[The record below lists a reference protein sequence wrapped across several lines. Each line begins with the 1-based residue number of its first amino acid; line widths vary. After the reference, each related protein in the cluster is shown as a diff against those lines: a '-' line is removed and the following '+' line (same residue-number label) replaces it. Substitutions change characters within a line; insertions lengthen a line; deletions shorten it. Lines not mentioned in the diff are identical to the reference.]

1 MGTVKFQ
8 KYGKHIIVGATILN
22 LSSLKGRHTK
32 LLLDT
37 GASNT
42 VIDTDFIVSLGYQLN
57 ESENGEVMHT
67 GSGTLD
73 YKTAQLG
80 SISVIG
86 EFIPTMN
93 IIVASIPD
101 VLLDNG
107 IMGLLGMDFLSQF
120 DIRIFNS
127 SGIIEIE

>member
-1 MGTVKFQ
+1 MGSVKFQ
-8 KYGKHIIVGATILN
+8 KYHKHIIVGATVLDV
-22 LSSLKGRHTK
+22 SKLKFRHTK

-42 VIDTDFIVSLGYQLN
+42 IIDSDFILRLGYELN
-57 ESENGEVMHT
+57 ESENGEVIYT
-67 GSGTLD
+67 GSGALD
-73 YKTAQLG
+73 YKTATLG
-80 SISVIG
+80 SISAIG
-86 EFIPTMN
+86 ESIPTMN
-93 IIVASIPD
+93 IIAASIPN

>member
-1 MGTVKFQ
+1 MGSVKFQ
-8 KYGKHIIVGATILN
+8 NYHKHIIVDATILDV
-22 LSSLKGRHTK
+22 SKLKFRNTN

-42 VIDTDFIVSLGYQLN
+42 VIDTDFIVELGYELN
-57 ESENGEVMHT
+57 EYENGEVMHT
-67 GSGTLD
+67 ASGALD
-73 YKTAQLG
+73 YKTTKLG
-80 SISVIG
+80 SISAIG
-86 EFIPTMN
+86 ESIPEMT

>member
-1 MGTVKFQ
+1 MGSVKFQ
-8 KYGKHIIVGATILN
+8 KYHKHIIVGATILDV
-22 LSSLKGRHTK
+22 SKLKFRNTK

-57 ESENGEVMHT
+57 ESENGEVIHT
-67 GSGTLD
+67 GSGALD
-73 YKTAQLG
+73 YKTTKLG
-80 SISVIG
+80 SISAIG
-86 EFIPTMN
+86 EFIPAMN
-93 IIVASIPD
+93 IIVTSIPN